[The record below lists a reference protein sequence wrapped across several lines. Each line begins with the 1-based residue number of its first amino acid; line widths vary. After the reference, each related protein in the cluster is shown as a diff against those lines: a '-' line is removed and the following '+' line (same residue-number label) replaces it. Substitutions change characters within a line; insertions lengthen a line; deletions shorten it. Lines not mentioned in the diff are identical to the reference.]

1 MSTPY
6 DSDDRFDHI
15 PSAGQC
21 WVDGYRDSDNGVFD
35 QERNEECIDKGNQY
49 YEAWLSSY
57 ENAGNTKDMC
67 IINTDS

>member
-1 MSTPY
+1 MPSFLPNVYASGPEY

-35 QERNEECIDKGNQY
+35 QDRNEEC
-49 YEAWLSSY
+49 
-57 ENAGNTKDMC
+57 
-67 IINTDS
+67 